1 MMSSSSSSNAWLLL
15 CLSVRKVCTDQPV
28 CSFALSASCRSLGQ
42 THWSVPLPNMASVIP
57 SSMAPGIL
65 LILQLPGGIS
75 QLRFFG
81 LSQETVEKRK
91 GEK

>member
-1 MMSSSSSSNAWLLL
+1 
-15 CLSVRKVCTDQPV
+15 
-28 CSFALSASCRSLGQ
+28 
-42 THWSVPLPNMASVIP
+42 MASVIP

-81 LSQETVEKRK
+81 LSQETVEKKKRGK
-91 GEK
+91 K